1 MFFLSTTR
9 HILPLLSQS
18 HFKKCHY
25 SPVIAHNFIIVVRL
39 LLEYLSLEFSF
50 TSVVQRDLEG
60 WRWNADLFVIL
71 FYIVRGPFPNTPK
84 RTKTQIVLERF
95 KIVQV
100 HIYWSLWIVISAT
113 VTWKKRRAC
122 LQLVRNTPIYIQD
135 FFLKVKPHKLS
146 CIYWEYIH
154 RHGAVVLAR
163 GQDVTV
169 TITNKDR
176 ARNWGKKYSHMQ
188 IPVGKIRKNGDSWS
202 GGRSEVCYKLLG
214 NI

>member
-39 LLEYLSLEFSF
+39 LPEYLSLEFSF

-60 WRWNADLFVIL
+60 WRWNADLFVTL

-95 KIVQV
+95 KIIQV

-113 VTWKKRRAC
+113 ATWKNAVPVYNLFETRRSIAKIFPSKQNPINWAVFIGDRYTDMGLWC
-122 LQLVRNTPIYIQD
+122 LQGDRMS
-135 FFLKVKPHKLS
+135 LS
-146 CIYWEYIH
+146 PSQTRTAPETEARSIH
-154 RHGAVVLAR
+154 ICKS
-163 GQDVTV
+163 Q
-169 TITNKDR
+169 
-176 ARNWGKKYSHMQ
+176 
-188 IPVGKIRKNGDSWS
+188 
-202 GGRSEVCYKLLG
+202 
-214 NI
+214 